1 MSNNK
6 EILIGVKI
14 QVNNEKA
21 IRKIV
26 ESQKQIDELKKKQT
40 ELTEAFKEGAISEE
54 EYRKGMEE
62 YRTQIEQSA
71 FKVRA
76 LRKEIQNNLRIE
88 EEQKGSLKQLRA
100 ALSNLTAEYDRLS
113 QAEREATKGKRLE
126 DKINGVT
133 KALKGAEEE
142 TGRYYRNVGNYD
154 NAIKEAIGLNSD
166 FAKTLFEIAEGGT
179 GATTKIKAFGKT
191 LLSLIKSPSFMAVAG
206 IVGVGSAFKWWYD
219 YNAGLV
225 EATRLTKQL
234 TGLSGNELKQFRNEV
249 QAISDT
255 FGKDFRETLNTAN
268 ALTRQFGIST
278 DEAVS
283 LLKEGLISGADVSG
297 EFLQNVREYS
307 TFFKEAGLNADEF
320 IAIVSQTNKDGL
332 FSDKGIDAIKEAT
345 IRLRE
350 MTTATST
357 ALENIGLDSKQVQKE
372 LVSGSKTIFDVIREI
387 SARLGE
393 LPENSAAVGAAIADI
408 FGEAGEDAGLQYLKT
423 LKDID
428 TSMQTVMKKS
438 GELGDLQRARIDSE
452 IELQNAISEFADIT
466 GGTFEALQTKI
477 KTGWNATMTDI
488 VKTINS
494 QIKRVK
500 GMFDFVGGVMDGLK
514 GKPTF
519 TIQEPKEEV
528 LNDTDP
534 NRLTPSQKAA
544 LDFQNKWKKKQQE
557 ETTRQER
564 EENEKRMKLLQ
575 ERQKKEITALRAL
588 RDAENSLIE
597 DSAEKQRAA
606 INASYD
612 DQIEDLNRYLET
624 EKNLTPKAKSAV
636 NETIDRLNKKRT
648 ADLAKVNEKEMR
660 NQLQQEAD
668 YIRQKLELATEG
680 DYQEYDLKAKLLK
693 KEMEIELSN
702 TELTAEQKKLIE
714 ARYQKKLDEMT
725 SEHEREKQE
734 KAMKAFELELSNRL
748 AEAKIAG
755 EDELQVELENA
766 KKRLDTLQQLEGESD
781 AEFKARQLEAQQEY
795 LDAKEELAQREIEI
809 EQAKLD
815 AASQIT
821 GALSGLFEQL
831 GESNK
836 AFLILSKTLALA
848 EIAIETGK
856 AIAKLTSAN
865 AWKGIAGIAES
876 AAGIVQIISNMTTAI
891 GIINSAKF
899 AKGGLVEGSGTGT
912 SDSIPAMLSNGESVM
927 TARATSMFAP
937 ILSYMNQA
945 GGGVPIVVEKGS
957 QAMGEDMIAR
967 AVAKG
972 VKGIQPVVSVTEINK
987 VGSQVNVVENLGD
1000 R

>member
-357 ALENIGLDSKQVQKE
+357 ALENIGLDSKQVQKD

-408 FGEAGEDAGLQYLKT
+408 FGSPGEDAGLQYLKT

-500 GMFDFVGGVMDGLK
+500 GMFDFVGGLMDGLK

-519 TIQEPKEEV
+519 TIQEPKEEI

-534 NRLTPSQKAA
+534 NRLTPEQKAA
-544 LDFQNKWKKKQQE
+544 LE
-557 ETTRQER
+557 EEARKER

-612 DQIEDLNRYLET
+612 DQIEDLKRYLET

>member
-1 MSNNK
+1 MSNK

-133 KALKGAEEE
+133 RALKGAEEE

-297 EFLQNVREYS
+297 EFLKNVREYS

-357 ALENIGLDSKQVQKE
+357 ALENIGLDSKQVQKD

-408 FGEAGEDAGLQYLKT
+408 FGSPGEDAGLQYLKT

-428 TSMQTVMKKS
+428 TSMQTVIKSS
-438 GELGDLQRARIDSE
+438 GELGELQRARIDSE

-466 GGTFEALQTKI
+466 GGTFEALQSKI

-500 GMFDFVGGVMDGLK
+500 GMFDFVGGLMDGLK
-514 GKPTF
+514 GEPIPLTPKEKPTF
-519 TIQEPKEEV
+519 TIQEPKGEA

-534 NRLTPSQKAA
+534 NILTPEQRKIR
-544 LDFQNKWKKKQQE
+544 DRK
-557 ETTRQER
+557 ER
-564 EENEKRMKLLQ
+564 EENEKRMKMLQ
-575 ERQKKEITALRAL
+575 ERQKKEIAALRAL

-597 DSAEKQRAA
+597 DSAEKQRAT

-612 DQIEDLNRYLET
+612 DQIEDLKRYLET
-624 EKNLTPKAKSAV
+624 EGDLTPKAKAAV

-702 TELTAEQKKLIE
+702 TELTTEQKKLIE
-714 ARYQKKLDEMT
+714 ERYQKKLDEMT

-766 KKRLDTLQQLEGESD
+766 KKRLDSLQQLEGESD

-795 LDAKEELAQREIEI
+795 LDAQQAIADREVEIQRTKYEAIE
-809 EQAKLD
+809 
-815 AASQIT
+815 QIT
-821 GALSGLFEQL
+821 GSLSGLFEEL

-836 AFLILSKTLALA
+836 TFTILSKTLALA
-848 EIAIETGK
+848 EIAINTGK
-856 AIAKLTSAN
+856 AISSAVAASAGN
-865 AWKGIAGIAES
+865 GLFGLAEIATL
-876 AAGIVQIISNMTTAI
+876 VTTIISNMTAAI
-891 GIINSAKF
+891 GIVNSAKF

-912 SDSIPAMLSNGESVM
+912 SDSIPAMLSNGESVI
-927 TARATSMFAP
+927 TARATSMFSP
-937 ILSYMNQA
+937 ILSYINQA
-945 GGGVPIVVEKGS
+945 GGGAPIVVEKGS

-972 VKGIQPVVSVTEINK
+972 IKGIQPVVSVTEINK
-987 VGSQVNVVENLGD
+987 VGSQVNVGENLGD

>member
-1 MSNNK
+1 MSNK

-133 KALKGAEEE
+133 RALKGAEEE

-297 EFLQNVREYS
+297 EFLKNVREYS

-357 ALENIGLDSKQVQKE
+357 ALENIGLDSKQVQKD

-408 FGEAGEDAGLQYLKT
+408 FGSPGEDAGLQYLKT

-428 TSMQTVMKKS
+428 TSMQTVIKSS
-438 GELGDLQRARIDSE
+438 GELGELQRARINSE

-466 GGTFEALQTKI
+466 GGTFEALQSKI

-500 GMFDFVGGVMDGLK
+500 GMFDFVGGLMDGLK
-514 GKPTF
+514 GEPIPLTPKEKPTF
-519 TIQEPKEEV
+519 TIQEPKGEA

-534 NRLTPSQKAA
+534 NILTPEQRKIR
-544 LDFQNKWKKKQQE
+544 DRK
-557 ETTRQER
+557 ER
-564 EENEKRMKLLQ
+564 EENERRMKMLQ
-575 ERQKKEITALRAL
+575 ERQKKEIAALRAL

-597 DSAEKQRAA
+597 DSAEKQRAT

-612 DQIEDLNRYLET
+612 DQIEDLKRYLET
-624 EKNLTPKAKSAV
+624 EGNLTPKAKAAV

-668 YIRQKLELATEG
+668 YIRQKLELSTEG

-702 TELTAEQKKLIE
+702 TELTTEQKKLIE
-714 ARYQKKLDEMT
+714 ERYQKKLDEMT
-725 SEHEREKQE
+725 SEHERKKQE
-734 KAMKAFELELSNRL
+734 KAMEAFELELSNRL
-748 AEAKIAG
+748 AAAKIAG

-766 KKRLDTLQQLEGESD
+766 KKRLDSLQQLEGESD

-912 SDSIPAMLSNGESVM
+912 SDSIPAMLSNGESVI
-927 TARATSMFAP
+927 TARATSMFSP
-937 ILSYMNQA
+937 ILSYINQA
-945 GGGVPIVVEKGS
+945 GGGAPIVVEKGS

-972 VKGIQPVVSVTEINK
+972 IKGIQPVVSVTEINK

>member
-1 MSNNK
+1 MREK

-408 FGEAGEDAGLQYLKT
+408 FGGPGEDAGLQYLKT

-428 TSMQTVMKKS
+428 TSMQTVMKSS
-438 GELGDLQRARIDSE
+438 GELGELQRARIDSE

-466 GGTFEALQTKI
+466 GGTFEALQSKI

-500 GMFDFVGGVMDGLK
+500 GMFDFVGGLMDGLK
-514 GKPTF
+514 GEPIPLTPKEKPTF
-519 TIQEPKEEV
+519 TIQEPKGEA

-534 NRLTPSQKAA
+534 NILTPEQRKIR
-544 LDFQNKWKKKQQE
+544 DRK
-557 ETTRQER
+557 ER
-564 EENEKRMKLLQ
+564 EENEKRMKMLQ
-575 ERQKKEITALRAL
+575 ERQKKEIAALRAL

-597 DSAEKQRAA
+597 DSAEKQRAT

-612 DQIEDLNRYLET
+612 DQIEDLKRYLET
-624 EKNLTPKAKSAV
+624 EGDLTPKAKAAV

-693 KEMEIELSN
+693 KEMKIELSN
-702 TELTAEQKKLIE
+702 TELTTEQKKLIE
-714 ARYQKKLDEMT
+714 ERYQKKLDEMT

-766 KKRLDTLQQLEGESD
+766 KKRLDSLQQLEGESD

-795 LDAKEELAQREIEI
+795 LDAQQAIADREVEIQRTKYEAIE
-809 EQAKLD
+809 
-815 AASQIT
+815 QIT
-821 GALSGLFEQL
+821 GALSGLFEEL

-836 AFLILSKTLALA
+836 TFTILSKTLALA
-848 EIAIETGK
+848 EIAINTGK
-856 AIAKLTSAN
+856 AISSAV
-865 AWKGIAGIAES
+865 AASAGKGLFGLAEIATL
-876 AAGIVQIISNMTTAI
+876 VTTIISNMTAAI
-891 GIINSAKF
+891 GIVNSAKF

-912 SDSIPAMLSNGESVM
+912 SDSIPAMLSNGESVI
-927 TARATSMFAP
+927 TARATSMFSP
-937 ILSYMNQA
+937 ILSYINQA
-945 GGGVPIVVEKGS
+945 GGGAPIVVEKGS

-972 VKGIQPVVSVTEINK
+972 IKGIQPVVSVTEINK

>member
-26 ESQKQIDELKKKQT
+26 ESQKKIDELKKKQT

-408 FGEAGEDAGLQYLKT
+408 FGGAGEDAGLQYLKT

-544 LDFQNKWKKKQQE
+544 LE
-557 ETTRQER
+557 EEARKER

-612 DQIEDLNRYLET
+612 DQIEDLKRYLET
-624 EKNLTPKAKSAV
+624 EKNLTPKAKAAV

-725 SEHEREKQE
+725 SEYERKKQE
-734 KAMKAFELELSNRL
+734 KAMEALELELSNRL
-748 AEAKIAG
+748 AAAKIAG

>member
-1 MSNNK
+1 MSNK

-206 IVGVGSAFKWWYD
+206 IVGVGYAFKWWYD

-297 EFLQNVREYS
+297 AFLQNVREYS

-357 ALENIGLDSKQVQKE
+357 ALENIGLDSKQVQKD

-408 FGEAGEDAGLQYLKT
+408 FGGPGEDAGLQYLKT

-428 TSMQTVMKKS
+428 TSMQTVMKSS
-438 GELGDLQRARIDSE
+438 GELGELQRARIDSE

-466 GGTFEALQTKI
+466 GGTFEALQSKI

-500 GMFDFVGGVMDGLK
+500 GMFDFVGGLMDGLK

-528 LNDTDP
+528 LKDTDP
-534 NRLTPSQKAA
+534 NRLTPSQQAA
-544 LDFQNKWKKKQQE
+544 LDFQNKLDKEK
-557 ETTRQER
+557 ER
-564 EENEKRMKLLQ
+564 EENEKRMKMLQ
-575 ERQKKEITALRAL
+575 ERQKKEIAALRAL

-597 DSAEKQRAA
+597 DSAEKQRAT

-612 DQIEDLNRYLET
+612 DQIEDLKRYLET
-624 EKNLTPKAKSAV
+624 EGDLTPKAKAAV

-668 YIRQKLELATEG
+668 YIRQKLELSTEG

-702 TELTAEQKKLIE
+702 TELTTEQKKLIE
-714 ARYQKKLDEMT
+714 ERYQKKLDEMT
-725 SEHEREKQE
+725 SEYEREKQE

-748 AEAKIAG
+748 AAAKIAG

-766 KKRLDTLQQLEGESD
+766 KKRLDSLQQLEGESD

-912 SDSIPAMLSNGESVM
+912 SDSIPAMLSNGESVI
-927 TARATSMFAP
+927 TARATSMFSP
-937 ILSYMNQA
+937 ILSYINQS
-945 GGGVPIVVEKGS
+945 GGGAPIVVEKGS

-972 VKGIQPVVSVTEINK
+972 IKGIQPVVSVTEINK

>member
-1 MSNNK
+1 MREK

-408 FGEAGEDAGLQYLKT
+408 FGSPGEDAGLQYLKT

-428 TSMQTVMKKS
+428 TSMQTVMKSS
-438 GELGDLQRARIDSE
+438 GELGELQRARIDSE

-466 GGTFEALQTKI
+466 GGTFEALQSKI

-500 GMFDFVGGVMDGLK
+500 GMFDFVGGLMDGLK
-514 GKPTF
+514 GEPIPLTPKEKPTF
-519 TIQEPKEEV
+519 TIQEPKGEA

-534 NRLTPSQKAA
+534 NILTPEQRKIR
-544 LDFQNKWKKKQQE
+544 DRK
-557 ETTRQER
+557 ER
-564 EENEKRMKLLQ
+564 EENEKRMKMLQ
-575 ERQKKEITALRAL
+575 ERQKKEIAALRAL

-597 DSAEKQRAA
+597 DSAEKQRAT

-612 DQIEDLNRYLET
+612 DQIEDLKRYLET
-624 EKNLTPKAKSAV
+624 EGNLTPKAKAAV

-702 TELTAEQKKLIE
+702 TELTTEQKKLIE
-714 ARYQKKLDEMT
+714 ERYQKKLDEMT

-766 KKRLDTLQQLEGESD
+766 KKRLDSLQQLEGESD

-795 LDAKEELAQREIEI
+795 LDAQQAIADREVEIQRTKYEAIE
-809 EQAKLD
+809 
-815 AASQIT
+815 QIT
-821 GALSGLFEQL
+821 GALSGLFEEL

-836 AFLILSKTLALA
+836 TFTILSKTLALA
-848 EIAIETGK
+848 EIAINTGK
-856 AIAKLTSAN
+856 AISSAV
-865 AWKGIAGIAES
+865 AASAGKGLFGLAEIATL
-876 AAGIVQIISNMTTAI
+876 VTTIISNMTAAI
-891 GIINSAKF
+891 GIVNSAKF

-912 SDSIPAMLSNGESVM
+912 SDSIPAMLSNGESVI
-927 TARATSMFAP
+927 TARATSMFSP
-937 ILSYMNQA
+937 ILSYINQA
-945 GGGVPIVVEKGS
+945 GGGAPIVVEKGS

-972 VKGIQPVVSVTEINK
+972 IKGIQPVVSVTEINK

>member
-1 MSNNK
+1 MSNK

-133 KALKGAEEE
+133 RALKGAEEE

-297 EFLQNVREYS
+297 EFLKNVREYS

-357 ALENIGLDSKQVQKE
+357 ALENIGLDSKQVQKD

-408 FGEAGEDAGLQYLKT
+408 FGSPGEDAGLQYLKT

-428 TSMQTVMKKS
+428 TSMQTVMKSS
-438 GELGDLQRARIDSE
+438 GELGELQRARINSE

-466 GGTFEALQTKI
+466 GGTFEALQSKI

-500 GMFDFVGGVMDGLK
+500 GMFDFVGGLMDGLK
-514 GKPTF
+514 GEPIPLTPKEKPTF
-519 TIQEPKEEV
+519 TIQEPKGEA

-534 NRLTPSQKAA
+534 NILTPEQRKIR
-544 LDFQNKWKKKQQE
+544 DRK
-557 ETTRQER
+557 ER
-564 EENEKRMKLLQ
+564 EENEKRMKMLQ
-575 ERQKKEITALRAL
+575 ERQKKEIAALRAL

-597 DSAEKQRAA
+597 DSAEKQRAT

-612 DQIEDLNRYLET
+612 DQIEDLKRYLET
-624 EKNLTPKAKSAV
+624 EGNLTPKAKAAV

-668 YIRQKLELATEG
+668 YIRQKLELSTEG

-702 TELTAEQKKLIE
+702 TELTTEQKKLIE
-714 ARYQKKLDEMT
+714 ERYQKKLDEMT
-725 SEHEREKQE
+725 SEHERKKQE
-734 KAMKAFELELSNRL
+734 KAMEAFELELSNRL
-748 AEAKIAG
+748 AAAKIAG
-755 EDELQVELENA
+755 EDELKVELENA
-766 KKRLDTLQQLEGESD
+766 KKRLDSLQQLEGESD

-809 EQAKLD
+809 EQAKFE

-899 AKGGLVEGSGTGT
+899 ANGGLVEGSGTGT

-937 ILSYMNQA
+937 LLSAINVA

-972 VKGIQPVVSVTEINK
+972 IKGIQPVVSVTEINK

>member
-1 MSNNK
+1 MSNK

-357 ALENIGLDSKQVQKE
+357 ALENIGLDSKQVQKD

-408 FGEAGEDAGLQYLKT
+408 FGSPGEDAGLQYLKT

-428 TSMQTVMKKS
+428 TSMQTVIKSS
-438 GELGDLQRARIDSE
+438 GELGELQRARINSE

-466 GGTFEALQTKI
+466 GGTFEALQSKI

-500 GMFDFVGGVMDGLK
+500 GMFDFVGGLMDGLK
-514 GKPTF
+514 GEPIPLTPKEKPTF
-519 TIQEPKEEV
+519 TIQEPKGEA

-534 NRLTPSQKAA
+534 NILTPEQRKIR
-544 LDFQNKWKKKQQE
+544 DRK
-557 ETTRQER
+557 ER
-564 EENEKRMKLLQ
+564 EENEKRMKMLQ
-575 ERQKKEITALRAL
+575 ERQKKEIAALRAL

-597 DSAEKQRAA
+597 DSAEKQRAT

-612 DQIEDLNRYLET
+612 DQIEDLKRYLET
-624 EKNLTPKAKSAV
+624 EGNLTPKAKAAV

-668 YIRQKLELATEG
+668 YIRQKLELSTEG

-702 TELTAEQKKLIE
+702 TELTTEQKKLIE
-714 ARYQKKLDEMT
+714 ERYQKKLDEMT
-725 SEHEREKQE
+725 SEYERKKQE

-766 KKRLDTLQQLEGESD
+766 KKRLDSLQQLEGESD

-809 EQAKLD
+809 EQAKFE

-831 GESNK
+831 GEDNK
-836 AFLILSKTLALA
+836 AFAILSKTLALA
-848 EIAIETGK
+848 EIAINTGK
-856 AIAKLTSAN
+856 AISEGVA
-865 AWKGIAGIAES
+865 S
-876 AAGIVQIISNMTTAI
+876 AAGLIFPANIPAIASTIATVIANMTTAI
-891 GIINSAKF
+891 SLVKSAKF
-899 AKGGLVEGSGTGT
+899 ADGGLVEGTGTGT
-912 SDSIPAMLSNGESVM
+912 SDSIPAMLSNGESVI
-927 TARATSMFAP
+927 TARATSMFSP
-937 ILSYMNQA
+937 ILSYINQA
-945 GGGVPIVVEKGS
+945 GGGAPIVVEKGS

-972 VKGIQPVVSVTEINK
+972 IKGIQPVVSVTEINK

>member
-1 MSNNK
+1 MSNK

-113 QAEREATKGKRLE
+113 QAERESTKGKRLE

-357 ALENIGLDSKQVQKE
+357 ALENIGLDSKQVQKD

-408 FGEAGEDAGLQYLKT
+408 FGSPGEDAGLQYLKT

-428 TSMQTVMKKS
+428 TSMQTVIKSS
-438 GELGDLQRARIDSE
+438 GELGELQRARINSE

-466 GGTFEALQTKI
+466 GGTFEALQSKI

-500 GMFDFVGGVMDGLK
+500 GMFDFVGGLMDGLK
-514 GKPTF
+514 GEPIPLTPKEKPTF
-519 TIQEPKEEV
+519 TIQEPKGEA

-534 NRLTPSQKAA
+534 NILTPEQRKIR
-544 LDFQNKWKKKQQE
+544 DRK
-557 ETTRQER
+557 ER
-564 EENEKRMKLLQ
+564 EENEKRMKMLQ
-575 ERQKKEITALRAL
+575 ERQKKEIAALRAL

-597 DSAEKQRAA
+597 DSAEKQRAT

-612 DQIEDLNRYLET
+612 DQIEDLKRYLET
-624 EKNLTPKAKSAV
+624 EGNLTPKAKAAV

-668 YIRQKLELATEG
+668 YIRQKLELSTEG

-702 TELTAEQKKLIE
+702 TELTTEQKKLIE
-714 ARYQKKLDEMT
+714 ERYQKKLDEMT

-748 AEAKIAG
+748 AAAKIAG

-766 KKRLDTLQQLEGESD
+766 KKRLDSLQQLEGESD

-795 LDAKEELAQREIEI
+795 LDAQQAIADREVEIQRTKYEAIE
-809 EQAKLD
+809 
-815 AASQIT
+815 QIT
-821 GALSGLFEQL
+821 GALSGLFEEL

-836 AFLILSKTLALA
+836 TFTILSKTLALA
-848 EIAIETGK
+848 EIAINTGK
-856 AIAKLTSAN
+856 AISSAV
-865 AWKGIAGIAES
+865 AASAGKGLFGLAEIATL
-876 AAGIVQIISNMTTAI
+876 VTTIISNMTAAI
-891 GIINSAKF
+891 GIVNSAKF

-912 SDSIPAMLSNGESVM
+912 SDSIPAMLSNGESVI
-927 TARATSMFAP
+927 TARATSMFSP
-937 ILSYMNQA
+937 ILSYINQA
-945 GGGVPIVVEKGS
+945 GGGAPIVVEKGS

-972 VKGIQPVVSVTEINK
+972 IKGIQPVVSVTEINK

>member
-1 MSNNK
+1 MSNK

-357 ALENIGLDSKQVQKE
+357 ALENIGLDSKQVQKD

-408 FGEAGEDAGLQYLKT
+408 FGSPGEDAGLQYLKT

-428 TSMQTVMKKS
+428 TSMQTVIKSS
-438 GELGDLQRARIDSE
+438 GELGELQRARINSE

-466 GGTFEALQTKI
+466 GGTFEALQSKI

-500 GMFDFVGGVMDGLK
+500 GMFDFVGGLMDGLK
-514 GKPTF
+514 GEPIPLTPKEKPTF
-519 TIQEPKEEV
+519 TIQEPKGEA

-534 NRLTPSQKAA
+534 NILTPEQRKIR
-544 LDFQNKWKKKQQE
+544 DRK
-557 ETTRQER
+557 ER
-564 EENEKRMKLLQ
+564 EENEKRMKMLQ
-575 ERQKKEITALRAL
+575 ERQKKEIAALRAL

-597 DSAEKQRAA
+597 DSAEKQRAT

-612 DQIEDLNRYLET
+612 DQIEDLKRYLET
-624 EKNLTPKAKSAV
+624 EGNLTPKAKAAV

-668 YIRQKLELATEG
+668 YIRQKLELSTEG

-702 TELTAEQKKLIE
+702 TELTTEQKKLIE
-714 ARYQKKLDEMT
+714 KRYQKKLDEMT
-725 SEHEREKQE
+725 SEHERKKQE

-766 KKRLDTLQQLEGESD
+766 KKRLDSLQQLEGESD

-795 LDAKEELAQREIEI
+795 LDAQQAIADREVEIQRTKYEAIE
-809 EQAKLD
+809 
-815 AASQIT
+815 QIT
-821 GALSGLFEQL
+821 GALSGLFEEL

-836 AFLILSKTLALA
+836 TFTILSKTLALA
-848 EIAIETGK
+848 EIAINTGK
-856 AIAKLTSAN
+856 AISSAV
-865 AWKGIAGIAES
+865 AASAGKGLFGLSEIATL
-876 AAGIVQIISNMTTAI
+876 VTTIISNMTAAI
-891 GIINSAKF
+891 GIVNSAKF

-912 SDSIPAMLSNGESVM
+912 SDSIPAMLSNGESVI
-927 TARATSMFAP
+927 TARATSMFSP
-937 ILSYMNQA
+937 ILSYINQA
-945 GGGVPIVVEKGS
+945 GGGAPIVVEKGS

-972 VKGIQPVVSVTEINK
+972 IKGIQPVVSVTEINK

>member
-1 MSNNK
+1 MREK

-357 ALENIGLDSKQVQKE
+357 ALENIGLDSKQVQKD

-408 FGEAGEDAGLQYLKT
+408 FGSPGEDAGLQYLKT

-428 TSMQTVMKKS
+428 TSMQTVMKSS
-438 GELGDLQRARIDSE
+438 GELGELQRARINSE

-466 GGTFEALQTKI
+466 GGTFEALQSKI

-500 GMFDFVGGVMDGLK
+500 GMFDFVGGLMDGLK
-514 GKPTF
+514 GEPIPLTPKEKPTF
-519 TIQEPKEEV
+519 TIQEPKGEA

-534 NRLTPSQKAA
+534 NILTPEQRKIR
-544 LDFQNKWKKKQQE
+544 DRK
-557 ETTRQER
+557 ER
-564 EENEKRMKLLQ
+564 EENEKRMKMLQ
-575 ERQKKEITALRAL
+575 ERQKKEIAALRAL

-597 DSAEKQRAA
+597 DSAEKQRAT

-612 DQIEDLNRYLET
+612 DQIEDLKRYLET
-624 EKNLTPKAKSAV
+624 EGNLTPKAKAAV

-702 TELTAEQKKLIE
+702 TELTTEQKKLIE
-714 ARYQKKLDEMT
+714 ERYQKKLDEMT

-766 KKRLDTLQQLEGESD
+766 KKRLDSLQQLEGESD

-795 LDAKEELAQREIEI
+795 LDAQQAIADREVEIQRTKYEAIE
-809 EQAKLD
+809 
-815 AASQIT
+815 QIT
-821 GALSGLFEQL
+821 GALSGLFEEL

-836 AFLILSKTLALA
+836 TFTILSKTLALA
-848 EIAIETGK
+848 EIAINTGK
-856 AIAKLTSAN
+856 AISSAV
-865 AWKGIAGIAES
+865 AASAGKGLFGLAEIATL
-876 AAGIVQIISNMTTAI
+876 VTTIISNMTAAI
-891 GIINSAKF
+891 GIVNSAKF

-912 SDSIPAMLSNGESVM
+912 SDSIPAMLSNGESVI
-927 TARATSMFAP
+927 TARATSMFSP
-937 ILSYMNQA
+937 ILSYINQA
-945 GGGVPIVVEKGS
+945 GGGAPIVVEKGS

-972 VKGIQPVVSVTEINK
+972 IKGIQPVVSVTEINK

>member
-26 ESQKQIDELKKKQT
+26 ESQKKIDELKKKQT

-408 FGEAGEDAGLQYLKT
+408 FGGAGEDAGLQYLKT

-500 GMFDFVGGVMDGLK
+500 GMFDFVGGLMDGLK

-519 TIQEPKEEV
+519 TIQEPKEEI

-544 LDFQNKWKKKQQE
+544 LE
-557 ETTRQER
+557 EEARKER

-612 DQIEDLNRYLET
+612 DQIEDLKRYLET
-624 EKNLTPKAKSAV
+624 EKNLTPKAKAAV

>member
-1 MSNNK
+1 MSNK

-249 QAISDT
+249 QAISGT

-357 ALENIGLDSKQVQKE
+357 ALENIGLDSKQVQKD

-408 FGEAGEDAGLQYLKT
+408 FGSPGEDAGLQYLKT

-428 TSMQTVMKKS
+428 TSMQTVIKSS
-438 GELGDLQRARIDSE
+438 GELGELQRARINSE

-466 GGTFEALQTKI
+466 GGTFEALQSKI

-500 GMFDFVGGVMDGLK
+500 GMFDFVGGLMDGLK
-514 GKPTF
+514 GEPIPLTPKEKPTF
-519 TIQEPKEEV
+519 TIQEPKGEA

-534 NRLTPSQKAA
+534 NILTPEQRKIR
-544 LDFQNKWKKKQQE
+544 DRK
-557 ETTRQER
+557 ER
-564 EENEKRMKLLQ
+564 EENEKRMKMLQ
-575 ERQKKEITALRAL
+575 ERQKKEIAALRAL

-597 DSAEKQRAA
+597 DSAEKQRAT

-612 DQIEDLNRYLET
+612 DQIEDLKRYLET
-624 EKNLTPKAKSAV
+624 EGNLTPKAKAAV

-668 YIRQKLELATEG
+668 YIRQKLELSTEG

-702 TELTAEQKKLIE
+702 TELTTEQKKLIE
-714 ARYQKKLDEMT
+714 ERYQKKLDEMT

-766 KKRLDTLQQLEGESD
+766 KKRLDSLQQLEGESD

-795 LDAKEELAQREIEI
+795 LDAQQAIADREVEIQRTKYEAIE
-809 EQAKLD
+809 
-815 AASQIT
+815 QIT
-821 GALSGLFEQL
+821 GALSGLFEEL

-836 AFLILSKTLALA
+836 TFTILSKTLALA
-848 EIAIETGK
+848 EIAINTGK
-856 AIAKLTSAN
+856 AISSAV
-865 AWKGIAGIAES
+865 AASAGKGLFGLAEIATL
-876 AAGIVQIISNMTTAI
+876 VTTIISNMTAAI
-891 GIINSAKF
+891 GIVNSAKF

-912 SDSIPAMLSNGESVM
+912 SDSIPAMLSNGESVI
-927 TARATSMFAP
+927 TARATSMFSP
-937 ILSYMNQA
+937 ILSYINQA
-945 GGGVPIVVEKGS
+945 GGGAPIVVEKGS

-972 VKGIQPVVSVTEINK
+972 IKGIQPVVSVTEINK

>member
-357 ALENIGLDSKQVQKE
+357 ALENIGLDSKQVQKD

-408 FGEAGEDAGLQYLKT
+408 FGGAGEDAGLQYLKT

-500 GMFDFVGGVMDGLK
+500 GMFDFVGGLMDGLK

-519 TIQEPKEEV
+519 TIQEPKEEI

-534 NRLTPSQKAA
+534 NRLTPEQKAA
-544 LDFQNKWKKKQQE
+544 LE
-557 ETTRQER
+557 EEARKER

-612 DQIEDLNRYLET
+612 DQIEDLKRYLET